1 MTARK
6 ALPVFLALCF
16 LVPSCRAP
24 KTRLYTIGYLQL
36 LESPTNADVRRGFM
50 KALEDK
56 GFKDGLNIRVKIGN
70 AMNDISQVQRL
81 AQEFVMEPV
90 DVLVAVSTPSLQTAL
105 ISTQTIPIV
114 FTSVANPYLTRAGIS
129 PAEHLPNVTG
139 VASTGPIRQALVF
152 MKEVLPNVK
161 RIGTLWTP
169 SERNSEYY
177 LELAR
182 AAAWDLDLEIIA
194 VPVANSSE
202 VLLAAQVLVNKK
214 IDAIYQISDNTINAS
229 FEALGKVAEENRVPL
244 FGGFLLA
251 TRSGACAALGL
262 DFFDMGFKTGEVVIR
277 IKNGEKPVTIPFQ
290 SMTSVKL
297 SLNLPAAERQG
308 VAFPAGIQ
316 DRAGEIIR
324 AGQNRD

>member
-6 ALPVFLALCF
+6 VWLVILALCF
-16 LVPSCRAP
+16 FVPSCRTP
-24 KTRLYTIGYLQL
+24 ETRLFTIGYLQL

-56 GFKDGLNIRVKIGN
+56 GFKDGVNVRVNIGN

-81 AQEFVMEPV
+81 AQEFVTEPV

-139 VASTGPIRQALVF
+139 IASTGPIRQTLVLI
-152 MKEVLPNVK
+152 KEVLPNVK

-182 AAAWDLDLEIIA
+182 AAASDLDLEIIA

-214 IDAIYQISDNTINAS
+214 IDAVYQISDNTINAS

-244 FGGFLLA
+244 FGGFVLA

-262 DFFDMGFKTGEVVIR
+262 DFFDMGYKTGEVVVR

-290 SMTSVKL
+290 TMTNIKL
-297 SLNLPAAERQG
+297 SLNLSAAEKQG
-308 VAFPAGIQ
+308 VTFPAGVQ
-316 DRAGEIIR
+316 ARAGEIIK
-324 AGQNRD
+324 AGLNRD

>member
-1 MTARK
+1 
-6 ALPVFLALCF
+6 
-16 LVPSCRAP
+16 
-24 KTRLYTIGYLQL
+24 
-36 LESPTNADVRRGFM
+36 M

-56 GFKDGLNIRVKIGN
+56 GFEDGVNVRVKIGN

-81 AQEFVMEPV
+81 AQEFVTEPV

-114 FTSVANPYLTRAGIS
+114 FTSVATPYLTRAGIS

-139 VASTGPIRQALVF
+139 IASTGPIRQMLVL
-152 MKEVLPNVK
+152 MKEVLPNMK

-182 AAAWDLDLEIIA
+182 AAASDLDLEIIA

-229 FEALGKVAEENRVPL
+229 FEALGKVAEENKVPL

-262 DFFDMGFKTGEVVIR
+262 DFFDMGYKTGEIVVR

-290 SMTSVKL
+290 SMTSINL
-297 SLNLPAAERQG
+297 SLNLAAAEKQG
-308 VAFPAGIQ
+308 VTFPAGVKA
-316 DRAGEIIR
+316 RAGEIIK
-324 AGQNRD
+324 AGGNLD